1 MFKDF
6 FKYGEE
12 VAGYDVRVINEREA
26 RAAAG
31 ILFAFG
37 MLSLT
42 NAVMLQHGVVT
53 RYFISFFTL
62 DFIIRVINPNYSPS
76 MMLGRFFVQNQT
88 PEYVGAAQKRFAWSL
103 GLLLALPMFYYLVIN
118 WQPNPIKVLICV
130 ICLLLLIFESAFSIC
145 LGCKIY
151 NLVMPQKA
159 SHCPGGICEIK
170 KKEKIQT
177 FNIVQKFIL
186 TITVLTIATGIWNYS
201 YKLENKT
208 HIGKLV
214 SEKMMS
220 EEDKKALEKAA
231 YLKELEEFEND
242 DDFD

>member
-6 FKYGEE
+6 FSYGERID
-12 VAGYDVRVINEREA
+12 GYDVRVINEREA

-53 RYFISFFTL
+53 RYFISFFTF
-62 DFIIRVINPNYSPS
+62 DFLIRVINPNYSPS
-76 MMLGRFFVQNQT
+76 MLLGRFFVQNQT

-118 WQPNPIKVLICV
+118 WQPNPIKVFICV

-159 SHCPGGICEIK
+159 SHCPGGVCEIK

-177 FNIVQKFIL
+177 FNGIQKAIFIL
-186 TITVLTIATGIWNYS
+186 TILIISTGIYNYM
-201 YKLENKT
+201 YKLDNKT

-220 EEDKKALEKAA
+220 EEDRKAFEEAE
-231 YLKELEEFEND
+231 YLKELEEFEAD
-242 DDFD
+242 EED

>member
-12 VAGYDVRVINEREA
+12 VVGYDVRVINEREA

-62 DFIIRVINPNYSPS
+62 DFLIRVINPSYSPS

-118 WQPNPIKVLICV
+118 WQPNPIKVFICV

-151 NLVMPQKA
+151 NLIMPQKA
-159 SHCPGGICEIK
+159 SHCPGGVCEIK

-177 FNIVQKFIL
+177 FNVAQKIIFTL
-186 TITVLTIATGIWNYS
+186 TVIALLSGIYNYA
-201 YKLENKT
+201 YKIENKT

-214 SEKMMS
+214 SQKMMS
-220 EEDKKALEKAA
+220 EEDKKALEEAE
-231 YLKELEEFEND
+231 YLKELADFED
-242 DDFD
+242 DDF